1 MVYGFC
7 SKYSYEDYRREVSR
21 QGTTLSQETIAD
33 WQSYCREVCMA
44 DLDRRFTDQGRI
56 GGETSYVQVD
66 EAKIGKRK
74 HHVGRIVDGSWIFG
88 MIDMFTGDLRI
99 EILQDNKRDEQTLKQ
114 AIEKHIKPGTTII
127 SDQWLGYINLSRPDH
142 NNPNATWYNHMTVNH
157 SQNFVDPD
165 TSANTQLIE
174 STWRSIKKQI
184 CRGGVHKDAL
194 GDHLCE
200 YLWLRRCSRQNLDPF
215 NEFIQ
220 AIVRLHPL

>member
-1 MVYGFC
+1 
-7 SKYSYEDYRREVSR
+7 
-21 QGTTLSQETIAD
+21 
-33 WQSYCREVCMA
+33 
-44 DLDRRFTDQGRI
+44 
-56 GGETSYVQVD
+56 
-66 EAKIGKRK
+66 
-74 HHVGRIVDGSWIFG
+74 
-88 MIDMFTGDLRI
+88 
-99 EILQDNKRDEQTLKQ
+99 
-114 AIEKHIKPGTTII
+114 
-127 SDQWLGYINLSRPDH
+127 
-142 NNPNATWYNHMTVNH
+142 MTVNH

-184 CRGGVHKDAL
+184 CRGGVNKDAL